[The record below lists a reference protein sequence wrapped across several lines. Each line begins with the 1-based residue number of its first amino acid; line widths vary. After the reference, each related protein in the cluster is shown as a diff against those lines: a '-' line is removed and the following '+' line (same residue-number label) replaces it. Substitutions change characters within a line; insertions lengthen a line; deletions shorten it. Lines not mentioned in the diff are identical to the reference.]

1 MAVIENAATSLEAI
15 AAWKASMQ
23 TMTRAELMAQQLVQ
37 RGAEHALA
45 ALQGFGVTAE
55 NCASML
61 SSTREGLF
69 AIHEVANARGIDLVS
84 YRSPGE
90 DTGAS
95 EGGSA

>member
-1 MAVIENAATSLEAI
+1 MAIIENAATSPEAI

-61 SSTREGLF
+61 TSTREGLF
-69 AIHEVANARGIDLVS
+69 AIHEVANARGIELVS
-84 YRSPGE
+84 YQGPPE
-90 DTGAS
+90 DSGSSERGA
-95 EGGSA
+95 A